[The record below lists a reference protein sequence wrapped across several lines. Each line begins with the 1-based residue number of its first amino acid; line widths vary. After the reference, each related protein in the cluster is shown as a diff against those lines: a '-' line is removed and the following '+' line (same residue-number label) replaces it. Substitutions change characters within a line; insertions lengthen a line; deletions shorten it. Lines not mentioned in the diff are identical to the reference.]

1 MSKTVYNERL
11 LDFLVRSYFGCDRNE
26 LEDSEQ
32 QKCAYRAYLDLARTV
47 KYLYSSSEIE
57 KAKPESDKSNFGKA
71 RKSLIENICADLVK
85 DIKDYPQDFN
95 DFDVWH
101 TKKCDWISKQMN
113 AVYDKDKKFLK
124 EPFTYGQ
131 AQKWLNMTLKYL
143 WLLNLLPSNISEELL
158 HVPIDSFIL
167 QALQETGKFDESQ
180 NEIIYSGETYRYKGE
195 TWSAMSEENYE
206 SLQKKIREIVK
217 EKKISP
223 IEWEY
228 SAWIK
233 IAKERS
239 IK

>member
-85 DIKDYPQDFN
+85 DIKEYPQDFN

-124 EPFTYGQ
+124 D
-131 AQKWLNMTLKYL
+131 L